1 MLKISEM
8 AELANTTRRALI
20 FYDQK
25 NIFKP
30 KYTASTGYRYY
41 DYSQLYDLLFILG
54 LRNLDL
60 SLAEIKAIKSQS
72 QVIQT
77 SYLLNAQSKV
87 TKKINEFVRI
97 QQVLEKKIEKQANLD
112 NEVRYKPGIRQRPP
126 ITFWCSRQSVNC
138 TEAEVAQLFS
148 EFYKQLDALSI
159 LDTTKSGYLTNLS
172 IDHPHDYDEASFRI
186 IKEVGSVKHKR
197 MIPILKKDAANYACG
212 LVDNTITGIHH
223 GLALLQTFCYQ
234 QHLKTEDYLWQIN
247 SGEPLMENGFS
258 KYIWLDFT
266 ILNSINDT
274 LISPN

>member
-1 MLKISEM
+1 M
-8 AELANTTRRALI
+8 AKLANTTRRALL

-54 LRNLDL
+54 LRSLNL
-60 SLAEIKAIKSQS
+60 SLAEIKAIKSQPQAS
-72 QVIQT
+72 QT

-87 TKKINEFVRI
+87 NQKIAEFVRI

-112 NEVRYKPGIRQRPP
+112 NEVLYNPVIRQRPP
-126 ITFWCSRQSVNC
+126 ITFWCSRQSINC

-148 EFYKQLDALSI
+148 EFYKQLDTLSI
-159 LDTTKSGYLTNLS
+159 MDTTKSGYLTNLS

-197 MIPILKKDAANYACG
+197 MIPILKKDAANYACV
-212 LVDNTITGIHH
+212 LVDNTTTGIHR
-223 GLALLQTFCYQ
+223 GLELLQTFCHQ
-234 QHLKTEDYLWQIN
+234 QLLKTEDYLWQIN
-247 SGEPLMENGFS
+247 SDESLMENGFS

-266 ILNSINDT
+266 ILNSVDDT

>member
-54 LRNLDL
+54 LRSLNL
-60 SLAEIKAIKSQS
+60 SLSEIKAIKSQS
-72 QVIQT
+72 QTIQT
-77 SYLLNAQSKV
+77 SYLLNAQNKV
-87 TKKINEFVRI
+87 TKKITEFVRI
-97 QQVLEKKIEKQANLD
+97 QQVLEKKLEKQASLD
-112 NEVRYKPGIRQRPP
+112 NEVLYKPVVRQRPP
-126 ITFWCSRQSVNC
+126 ITFWCSRQAVNC
-138 TEAEVAQLFS
+138 TEAEVAQLFA
-148 EFYKQLDALSI
+148 EFYKQLDTLSI
-159 LDTTKSGYLTNLS
+159 MDTTKAGCLTNLS
-172 IDHPHDYDEASFRI
+172 IDRPHDYDGASFRI

-197 MIPILKKDAANYACG
+197 MIPVLKKDAANYACV
-212 LVDNTITGIHH
+212 LVDNTTTGIHH
-223 GLALLQTFCYQ
+223 GLELLQTFCHQ

-266 ILNSINDT
+266 ILNSVDNT